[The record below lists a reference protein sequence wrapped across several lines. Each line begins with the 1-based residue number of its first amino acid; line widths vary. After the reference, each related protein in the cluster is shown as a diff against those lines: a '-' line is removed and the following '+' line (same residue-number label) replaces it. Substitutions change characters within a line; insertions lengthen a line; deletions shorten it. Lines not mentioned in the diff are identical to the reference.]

1 MAQVKKIMNAPEDL
15 VDETLDGLVAIS
27 RGLLTREP
35 GSRVVR
41 STRIEQGKVGLV
53 VGGGSGHEPMYG
65 AFVGPGLANA
75 SVSGNIFAAPA
86 PQHVQEAIE
95 AADAGA
101 GVLIVYGNYAG
112 DILNFDLG
120 AEDAA
125 DNGVVSRTV
134 LVRDDV
140 ATPDREGRRG
150 IGGAYYVVKAAG
162 AACAKGLSLDEAAE
176 VTERVE
182 FNTRTIG
189 IALRAGVLPD
199 TGKRTFELG
208 EDEIEIGLGV
218 HGEVG
223 VERSKLVSANE
234 IAENML
240 NRVLVDLPFESGDRV
255 AVLMNN
261 LGATTQM
268 EMLIVYRRIAQLLEE
283 KGITVERTD
292 IGAPFTSQ
300 DMAGFSLT
308 QLTLPDEIAE
318 LIAAPCESVPWTQG

>member
-27 RGLLTREP
+27 RGLLARDP

-101 GVLIVYGNYAG
+101 GVLVVYGNYAG

-125 DNGVVSRTV
+125 DNGVVSKTV

-140 ATPDREGRRG
+140 ATEDREGRRG
-150 IGGAYYVVKAAG
+150 IGGAFYVVKAAG
-162 AACAKGLSLDEAAE
+162 AACAKGLSLEEAAA

-208 EDEIEIGLGV
+208 DDEIEIGLGV

-223 VERSKLVSANE
+223 VERTKLAPADE
-234 IAENML
+234 IAEKML
-240 NRVLVDLPFESGDRV
+240 NRILVDLPFESGDRV
-255 AVLMNN
+255 AVLLNN

-268 EMLIVYRRIAQLLEE
+268 ELLIVYRRLAQLLEE

-308 QLTLPDEIAE
+308 LLKLTDEIVE
-318 LIAAPCESVPWTQG
+318 LLDAPCESVPFTQA

>member
-1 MAQVKKIMNAPEDL
+1 MATLKKIINDPDNL

-27 RGLLTREP
+27 RGLLARDP

-41 STRIEQGKVGLV
+41 STKIEQGKVGLV

-75 SVSGNIFAAPA
+75 SVSGNIFAASA

-101 GVLIVYGNYAG
+101 GVLVVYGNYAG
-112 DILNFDLG
+112 DILNFDMG

-125 DNGVVSRTV
+125 DNGVVSTTV

-140 ATPDREGRRG
+140 ATADREGRRG
-150 IGGAYYVVKAAG
+150 IGGAFYVVKAAG
-162 AACAKGLSLDEAAE
+162 AACAKGLSLEEAAA

-208 EDEIEIGLGV
+208 DDEIEIGLGV

-223 VERSKLVSANE
+223 VERSKLLPADE

-240 NRVLVDLPFESGDRV
+240 NRILVDLPFESGDRV
-255 AVLMNN
+255 AVLLNN

-268 EMLIVYRRIAQLLEE
+268 ELLIV
-283 KGITVERTD
+283 
-292 IGAPFTSQ
+292 
-300 DMAGFSLT
+300 
-308 QLTLPDEIAE
+308 
-318 LIAAPCESVPWTQG
+318 